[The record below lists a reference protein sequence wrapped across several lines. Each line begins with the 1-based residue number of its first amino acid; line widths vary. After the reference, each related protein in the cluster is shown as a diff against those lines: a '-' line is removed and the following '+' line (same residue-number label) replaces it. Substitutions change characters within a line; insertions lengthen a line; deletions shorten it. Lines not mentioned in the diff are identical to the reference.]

1 MNRHEIE
8 TPFGNTNIEEIAL
21 AQALVIA
28 SGATAF
34 DSDNNGTIYEWLEI
48 TPKTSLC
55 VHLADALKELGYAIV
70 IREEV
75 QT

>member
-8 TPFGNTNIEEIAL
+8 TPFGETNTEEIAL
-21 AQALVIA
+21 AQALVVA

-34 DSDNNGTIYEWLEI
+34 DSDNNHKIYGWLEK

-55 VHLADALKELGYAIV
+55 AHLAEALEELGYAIV

-75 QT
+75 QP